1 MSDAALVIGVNKTGG
16 LPPLNGAVAGAE
28 DFADWATAQ
37 GLAVTLVTD
46 KGDGE
51 VTVSELQ
58 DAVDAILAPRNC
70 KKLVVYFSGHG
81 FLISPNAELWLL
93 SKAPARSQEAVD
105 VLRSVDHARYAGIE
119 HVIFVSDA
127 CRSGG
132 PTHQHRSVS
141 GSAIFPPPAS
151 YEYNGKIDRYFATRP
166 GDVALEF
173 RDEKEAVN
181 NFKGIFTE
189 CMLRALNG
197 KEPNVVTR
205 IQDNGRDRWL
215 VLADKLDPHLE
226 TVVPVEASN
235 ISIKLSQKPVAIS
248 ESRVPQFFSELV
260 NPPQTVRSG
269 ASGPG
274 SLPRQPGLTRI
285 VAAVQPGTLDLSG
298 SAADLRGAVTSDEE
312 NDFAEQV
319 DRLAAARGRDH
330 FETETGF
337 TVYGNVTNLAV
348 AGDWTAELFQESD
361 LWHVR
366 VSGAA
371 DRNVGSIL
379 IEFEEGFGTVLAIKR
394 GLIGTVVE
402 EDGLV
407 VSVNYTPSAQTSV
420 YHEEYAPM
428 AERIE
433 QRRAFAATAMRHG
446 LFSLDDEEEAG
457 DAARYLRMMKQLDPT
472 LGIYAAYA
480 YQQAGRLKSIRSVA
494 QYMEYDG
501 LVPFDVLLLARRGD
515 AWPDHAPF
523 CPMLRQGW
531 AMLDLH
537 PPSLDR
543 LAALRAHLLP
553 SLWTAFT
560 AEGVKLIRTG
570 LASGEFS

>member
-1 MSDAALVIGVNKTGG
+1 MGDAALVIGVNKTGG
-16 LPPLNGAVAGAE
+16 LPLLNGAVAGAE
-28 DFADWATAQ
+28 DFADWANAQ
-37 GLAVTLVTD
+37 GMAVTLVTD
-46 KGDGE
+46 KGNRE
-51 VTVSELQ
+51 VTVSDLQ
-58 DAVDAILAPRNC
+58 DATDAILAPRNC
-70 KKLVVYFSGHG
+70 KKLIVYFSGHG

-93 SKAPARSQEAVD
+93 SKAPDRSQEAVD

-132 PTHQHRSVS
+132 PTHQHRTVS
-141 GSAIFPPPAS
+141 GSAIFSPPAS
-151 YEYNGKIDRYFATRP
+151 YEYNGKVDRYYATRP

-173 RDEKEAVN
+173 RDGKEAAD

-197 KEPNVVTR
+197 KEPNVVTK
-205 IQDNGRDRWL
+205 IEDNGRDRWL

-226 TVVPVEASN
+226 TVVPIEASN

-248 ESRVPQFFSELV
+248 ESRVPQFFSELL

-274 SLPRQPGLTRI
+274 SLPRQPGLSRM
-285 VAAVQPGTLDLSG
+285 VAAFQTSSLDLSG
-298 SAADLRGAVTSDEE
+298 SAADLRGAVASDEE
-312 NDFAEQV
+312 NNFADQV

-337 TVYGNVTNLAV
+337 TVYGNVTNVAV
-348 AGDWTAELFQESD
+348 ADGWTADLFQEND
-361 LWHVR
+361 VWHVR
-366 VSGAA
+366 VNGSG
-371 DRNVGSIL
+371 NHYVGSIL

-407 VSVNYTPSAQTSV
+407 INVNYTPSAQSST
-420 YHEEYAPM
+420 YDDEYAPI
-428 AERIE
+428 ADRIE
-433 QRRAFAATAMRHG
+433 RRRAFAATAMRHG
-446 LFSLDDEEEAG
+446 MFRLEDDEEAG
-457 DAARYLRMMKQLDPT
+457 DAAQYLRMMKQLDPT

-480 YQQAGRLKSIRSVA
+480 YQQAGHLQSIRSVA
-494 QYMEYDG
+494 EYMGYDG
-501 LVPFDVLLLARRGD
+501 LVPFDVLLLARLPD
-515 AWPDHAPF
+515 AWPEHAPF

-543 LAALRAHLLP
+543 LSALRSHLLP
-553 SLWTAFT
+553 SLWTAFA
-560 AEGVKLIRTG
+560 AEGVEIIRNG